1 MHTTPDILVLG
12 LGPAGSCA
20 AILAAQNNSLTLTV
34 ERKVSPGNPV
44 QCAEFVP
51 ALIGNMVNNL
61 RGCHVQNITS
71 MLTEVE
77 NDAPDLMA
85 NFPGRMID
93 RAGFDAAL
101 AGEAAKAGALCHYG
115 INVRQVTEEGH
126 VLLADGT
133 CLRPKVI
140 IGADGPHSMAGKAIG
155 STNEDIL
162 ETRQI
167 SVPLYKPFQ
176 STDIFLNAD
185 IRGGYAWLFPK
196 GKTANLGLGVIACD
210 KPRLKETL
218 SSLHERLVKE
228 GRVGAKILSHTGGAI
243 PAGGMLKPHG
253 KLGDTL
259 VLLAGDAAGLTNPI
273 TGAGINAAVMSGRLA
288 GEAAADWLLGDE
300 DAPAHYHEDLTDL
313 FGASLSRALDRRR
326 ALLQNYANNNTPS
339 PDDLRASWIAYS
351 EYWAA

>member
-71 MLTEVE
+71 MLTIVE
-77 NDAPDLMA
+77 NNAPDLMA
-85 NFPGRMID
+85 DFPGRMID

-101 AGEAAKAGALCHYG
+101 AGEAAKSGAQCCYG
-115 INVRQVTEEGH
+115 INVRQVTNEGH

-133 CLRPKVI
+133 CLCPKVI
-140 IGADGPHSMAGKAIG
+140 IGADGPHSLAGQAIG
-155 STNEDIL
+155 ATNADSL

-196 GKTANLGLGVIACD
+196 GKTANLGLGVIARD
-210 KPRLKETL
+210 KPRLKEIL
-218 SSLHERLVKE
+218 SSLHERLIKE
-228 GRVGAKILSHTGGAI
+228 GRVGPDILGHTGGAI

-288 GEAAADWLLGDE
+288 GEAATDWLQGDE
-300 DAPAHYHEDLTDL
+300 DAPEHYHEDLTDL
-313 FGASLSRALDRRR
+313 FGASLRRALDRRR
-326 ALLQNYANNNTPS
+326 TLLQNYANNNTPT
-339 PDDLRASWIAYS
+339 PDELRASWIAYS